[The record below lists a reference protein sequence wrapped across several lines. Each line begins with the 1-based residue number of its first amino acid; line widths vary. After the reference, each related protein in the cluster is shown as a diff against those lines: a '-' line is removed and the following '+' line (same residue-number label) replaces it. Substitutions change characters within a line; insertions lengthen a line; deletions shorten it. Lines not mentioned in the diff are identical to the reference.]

1 MVYNLITTERA
12 EEVLDNLAYHLI
24 YRLKNPQAAEHLM
37 DNISN
42 VYDRMEEN
50 PYQFP
55 DCRDE
60 FLKSKGYR
68 EAVAGN
74 MNYIVIFRIED
85 NDVYILGVFHDLEN
99 YKAKL

>member
-1 MVYNLITTERA
+1 MVYNLIITERA
-12 EEVLDNLAYHLI
+12 EELLDNLVYHLI
-24 YRLKNPQAAEHLM
+24 YRLKNPQAARHLM
-37 DNISN
+37 DNISD
-42 VYDRMEEN
+42 VYDKLEEN

-55 DCRDE
+55 DCRDA

-68 EAVAGN
+68 EAVASD

-85 NDVYILGVFHDLEN
+85 NDVYILGVFHGLEN

>member
-1 MVYNLITTERA
+1 MVYNLIITERA
-12 EEVLDNLAYHLI
+12 EELLDNLVYHLI
-24 YRLKNPQAAEHLM
+24 YRLKNPQAAGHLM
-37 DNISN
+37 DNISD
-42 VYDRMEEN
+42 VYDRLEEN

-55 DCRDE
+55 DCRDA

-68 EAVAGN
+68 EAVAGD

-85 NDVYILGVFHDLEN
+85 NDVYILGVFHGLEN